1 LRIYEK
7 SSQSPDSTN
16 PFELDGRNLVLLSAV
31 TKDKVEEIVNERN
44 NLDKNLDR
52 RNYKLLFYGLNT
64 YKRFKNPEVSEEDQE
79 KRELLIKVKKSEFRK
94 NPNYHISTTSI
105 IIIKLGLTIRNLNKK
120 IDEEK
125 LKEIIKNQ
133 VNEFIDTL
141 DEEKKDYYNKTKKI
155 KQIKLLRDE
164 KVLDKNGTPKSKV
177 RLFIIKCIAFVEVS
191 DNDLGKF
198 LCDSLNNVKIDNANK
213 GLILEF
219 SLEDIRKKIKRE
231 RVIKERKTKILE
243 ERKKE
248 KKIEKDSKNDIE
260 AIKGIS
266 KKENTESIDTIK
278 DLSKLMEIY
287 HSTLSRG
294 KKQRIKKRISKLGF
308 NPETVDFSQK
318 NKNSA
323 YAKKTEDNKLNN
335 YVVKKVDLRQKKRD
349 ENQQENGKNMLKQK
363 RERAS
368 RSLTKVKINLI

>member
-1 LRIYEK
+1 MRIYEK

>member
-1 LRIYEK
+1 M
-7 SSQSPDSTN
+7 
-16 PFELDGRNLVLLSAV
+16 
-31 TKDKVEEIVNERN
+31 
-44 NLDKNLDR
+44 
-52 RNYKLLFYGLNT
+52 
-64 YKRFKNPEVSEEDQE
+64 
-79 KRELLIKVKKSEFRK
+79 
-94 NPNYHISTTSI
+94 
-105 IIIKLGLTIRNLNKK
+105 
-120 IDEEK
+120 
-125 LKEIIKNQ
+125 
-133 VNEFIDTL
+133 
-141 DEEKKDYYNKTKKI
+141 
-155 KQIKLLRDE
+155 
-164 KVLDKNGTPKSKV
+164 
-177 RLFIIKCIAFVEVS
+177 
-191 DNDLGKF
+191 
-198 LCDSLNNVKIDNANK
+198 
-213 GLILEF
+213 ILEF